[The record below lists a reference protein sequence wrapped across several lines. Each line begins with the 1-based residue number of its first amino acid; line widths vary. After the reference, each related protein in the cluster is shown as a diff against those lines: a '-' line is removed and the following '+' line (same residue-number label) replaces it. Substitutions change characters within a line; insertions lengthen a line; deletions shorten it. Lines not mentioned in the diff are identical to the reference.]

1 MFASCQVRWQPRS
14 TGEGSSVDFPA
25 DKAYRRGGQMIDGG
39 ASFDNI
45 IERERGLR
53 RELSARRL
61 TMIAI
66 GGAIGTGLFLG
77 SGFAISLAGPAV
89 LGSCAGGAV
98 IALLLMG
105 CLAEMT
111 VAQPTSGS
119 FGAYAEYYIDPLA
132 GFLVRYAYW
141 TSIVLAVGTE
151 VTAVALYMRFWF
163 PALPGWLW
171 IVGFSALLIGVNAR
185 SVNVFGAVEYWF
197 SALKVTAIV
206 IFILLAGYIVLGA
219 ASAVPAAAA
228 GPCAGAAA
236 VGLRRCAACG
246 GFMPRG
252 VWGAWVAVIVAIF
265 SYLSIEMI
273 AVAAGEA
280 AQPEVAITRAF
291 RSTVFRLILFYL
303 LTLALVLAIVPWTAA
318 GIEESPFVKVM
329 RALRVPAAAGIFN
342 LVILVAAL
350 SAMNSQLYITTRM
363 MFSLSRAHQ
372 APRRFG
378 LLNRRG
384 VPVQALL
391 FSSIGIALATVLSI
405 VAPKSAFILMVS
417 ISAFGAMFT
426 WMMIFITHYRF
437 RRVHARTGAAP
448 LRFRMVGFP
457 ATTLLGAALMA
468 AVLLTTAFT
477 DAFRMTLFFGLP
489 FLAFLSAAYWIWHR
503 QHVRRAV
510 SSAGTA

>member
-1 MFASCQVRWQPRS
+1 MS
-14 TGEGSSVDFPA
+14 
-25 DKAYRRGGQMIDGG
+25 DGG
-39 ASFDNI
+39 RSFENI

-53 RELSARRL
+53 RSLSARRL

-77 SGFAISLAGPAV
+77 SGFAISLAGPGV
-89 LGSCAGGAV
+89 LVSYAIGAV

-111 VAQPTSGS
+111 VAHPTSGS
-119 FGAYAEYYIDPLA
+119 FGAYAEYYLGPLA

-141 TSIVLAVGTE
+141 TCIVLAVGTE

-171 IVGFSALLIGVNAR
+171 IVAFSALLIGVNAR

-197 SALKVTAIV
+197 SAIKITAIV
-206 IFILLAGYIVLGA
+206 IFILLAGYIVLRA
-219 ASAVPAAAA
+219 PAAVPAAAVDS
-228 GPCAGAAA
+228 GAAT
-236 VGLRRCAACG
+236 VGFHNYSAHG
-246 GFMPRG
+246 GFLPRG
-252 VWGAWVAVIVAIF
+252 LWGVWVAVIVAIF

-280 AQPEVAITRAF
+280 AQPEIAITRAF

-363 MFSLSRAHQ
+363 MFSLSRAQQ

-391 FSSIGIALATVLSI
+391 LSSIGIALATVLSI

-426 WMMIFITHYRF
+426 WMMIFVTHYRF
-437 RRVHARTGAAP
+437 RRVRALAGAAP

-477 DAFRMTLFFGLP
+477 DAFRMTLVFGMP
-489 FLAFLSAAYWIWHR
+489 FLAGLTVSYWVWHR
-503 QHVRRAV
+503 RNARTAV
-510 SSAGTA
+510 SSAGAA

>member
-1 MFASCQVRWQPRS
+1 MSD
-14 TGEGSSVDFPA
+14 GET
-25 DKAYRRGGQMIDGG
+25 
-39 ASFDNI
+39 SFENI

-53 RELSARRL
+53 RSLSARRL

-77 SGFAISLAGPAV
+77 SGFAISLAGPGV
-89 LGSCAGGAV
+89 LVSYAIGAV

-111 VAQPTSGS
+111 VAHPTSGS
-119 FGAYAEYYIDPLA
+119 FGAYAEYYIGPLA

-141 TSIVLAVGTE
+141 TCIVLAVGTE

-171 IVGFSALLIGVNAR
+171 VVAFSALLIGVNAR
-185 SVNVFGAVEYWF
+185 SVNVFGAIEYWF
-197 SALKVTAIV
+197 SAIKITAIV
-206 IFILLAGYIVLGA
+206 IFIVLAGYIVLRA
-219 ASAVPAAAA
+219 PAAVPATAA
-228 GPCAGAAA
+228 GSGSGAAA
-236 VGLRRCAACG
+236 VGFHNYTAHG
-246 GFMPRG
+246 GFFPTG

-280 AQPEVAITRAF
+280 AHPEMAITRAF

-342 LVILVAAL
+342 FVILVAAL

-363 MFSLSRAHQ
+363 MFSLSRAGH

-378 LLNRRG
+378 LLNRRS

-391 FSSIGIALATVLSI
+391 LSSIGIALATVLSI

-437 RRVHARTGAAP
+437 RRARALTGAAP
-448 LRFRMVGFP
+448 LRFRMYGFP
-457 ATTLLGAALMA
+457 VTMLLGAALMA
-468 AVLLTTAFT
+468 AVLLTTALT
-477 DAFRMTLFFGLP
+477 DAFRMTLVFGLP
-489 FLAFLSAAYWIWHR
+489 FLAGLTVSYWIWER
-503 QHVRRAV
+503 RNVRTAV
-510 SSAGTA
+510 RVPCARH

>member
-1 MFASCQVRWQPRS
+1 MS
-14 TGEGSSVDFPA
+14 
-25 DKAYRRGGQMIDGG
+25 DGG
-39 ASFDNI
+39 RSFENI

-53 RELSARRL
+53 RSLSARRL

-77 SGFAISLAGPAV
+77 SGFAISLAGPGV
-89 LGSCAGGAV
+89 LVSYAIGAV

-111 VAQPTSGS
+111 VAHPTSGS
-119 FGAYAEYYIDPLA
+119 FGAYAEYYLGPLA

-141 TSIVLAVGTE
+141 TCIVLAVGTE

-171 IVGFSALLIGVNAR
+171 IVAFSALLIGVNAR

-197 SALKVTAIV
+197 SAIKITAIV
-206 IFILLAGYIVLGA
+206 IFILLAGYIVLRA
-219 ASAVPAAAA
+219 PAAA
-228 GPCAGAAA
+228 PAAA
-236 VGLRRCAACG
+236 VDSGAATVGFHNYSAHG
-246 GFMPRG
+246 GFLPRG
-252 VWGAWVAVIVAIF
+252 LWGVWVAVIVAIF

-280 AQPEVAITRAF
+280 AQPEIAITRAF

-318 GIEESPFVKVM
+318 GIDESPFVKVM

-391 FSSIGIALATVLSI
+391 LSSIGIGLATVLSI

-426 WMMIFITHYRF
+426 WMMIFVTHYRF
-437 RRVHARTGAAP
+437 RRAHARAGAAP

-477 DAFRMTLFFGLP
+477 DAFRMTLVFGLP
-489 FLAFLSAAYWIWHR
+489 FLAGLTVSYWIW
-503 QHVRRAV
+503 RRRRHARTAV
-510 SSAGTA
+510 SSAGAA